1 MPVSEVNEAVR
12 QVLESSFEPLWVRGE
27 IGRWRRHG
35 SGHCYFTLRDG
46 DAQVD
51 CVMFRSDARGLPT
64 DPDDGMEVCAFGRL
78 TLYPAG
84 GRYQLVVRALEAV
97 GDGLWRLAFERLR
110 AALAAEGLLDPGR
123 KRALPEVP
131 RRVAVVTSRSGA
143 ALQDIIAVVQRR
155 APWTQIVVSDCRV
168 QGREAAPE
176 IVAALERV
184 GRDASCDVVIVTRGG
199 GSVEDLWAFNEEVV
213 ARAIAACP
221 IPVVSAVGH
230 EIDVSIADLVAD
242 HRAATPSAA
251 AETVVPEIG
260 VLLTRLRELKETL
273 SSALQNVVNRGRDR
287 AEDGG
292 GRLLD
297 AIREALAHRAGNLSL
312 VSARLDGLSPLA
324 TLGRGYGVPLDD
336 EGTVLRQGSMFEVGA
351 SFDLRV
357 VDAIIRCVAEDI
369 RNLEGRAKTE

>member
-27 IGRWRRHG
+27 IGRWRRHS
-35 SGHCYFTLRDG
+35 SGHCYFTLRDR

-84 GRYQLVVRALEAV
+84 GKYQVVVRALEAG

-110 AALAAEGLLDPGR
+110 MALAAEGLLDPGR

-143 ALQDIIAVVQRR
+143 ALRDIIAVVQRR
-155 APWTQIVVSDCRV
+155 APWTQIVVSNCRV

-176 IVAALERV
+176 IVEALERV
-184 GRDASCDVVIVTRGG
+184 ARDGSCDVVIVTRGG

-213 ARAIAACP
+213 ARAIATCP

-260 VLLTRLRELKETL
+260 VLLARLQGLKESLT
-273 SSALQNVVNRGRDR
+273 SALRNVVRRGWDS
-287 AEDGG
+287 AEDGR
-292 GRLLD
+292 GRLVESMREVLAARARQLSLLSTRLD
-297 AIREALAHRAGNLSL
+297 A
-312 VSARLDGLSPLA
+312 LSPLA
-324 TLGRGYGVPLDD
+324 TLGRGYAVPLDD
-336 EGTVLRQGSMFEVGA
+336 EGTVLRRGSMFEIGA
-351 SFDLRV
+351 RFDLRV
-357 VDAIIRCVAEDI
+357 VDASIRCVAEDI
-369 RNLEGRAKTE
+369 RNLEGRANTE